1 MNYIKITKNDIAN
14 GPGVRVTLWV
24 SGCSL
29 HCKGCHNPQTW
40 DFNSGQPFD
49 ETAKQELFEA
59 LNKPYI
65 QGITISG
72 GHPFEEQNRNE
83 ILGLI
88 AEIHLLFPE
97 KDIWCYTGYTFEEIC
112 KQYCNERIYGLL
124 GGNIIKYTNWEWLEH
139 VDVLVDGPY
148 IEEQRDITLPFCG
161 SKNQRLIDIKETLK
175 QGQIIQYKIN

>member
-14 GPGVRVTLWV
+14 GSGVRVTLWA

-40 DFNSGQPFD
+40 DFNAGKPFD
-49 ETAKQELFEA
+49 NVAKQELFNA

-65 QGITISG
+65 QGITFSG
-72 GHPFEEQNRNE
+72 GNPLDRPYEIFLLINE
-83 ILGLI
+83 IKSK
-88 AEIHLLFPE
+88 FPN
-97 KDIWCYTGYTFEEIC
+97 KNIWLYSGYTYDEIC
-112 KQYCNERIYGLL
+112 MSREKFKAIL
-124 GGNIIKYTNWEWLEH
+124 G

-148 IEEQRDITLPFCG
+148 IEEQRDITLPFRG
-161 SKNQRLIDIKETLK
+161 SKNQRLIDVQETLK

>member
-14 GPGVRVTLWV
+14 GSGVRVTLWV

-40 DFNSGQPFD
+40 DFNAGKPFD
-49 ETAKQELFEA
+49 EVAKQELFNA
-59 LNKPYI
+59 LGKPYI
-65 QGITISG
+65 QGITFSG
-72 GHPFEEQNRNE
+72 GHPLAEQNCQE
-83 ILGLI
+83 VLALI

-112 KQYCNERIYGLL
+112 EQYCNERIYGLF
-124 GGNIIKYTNWEWLEH
+124 GGDIKYTNWEWLEY

-148 IEEQRDITLPFCG
+148 IEEQRDITLPFRG
-161 SKNQRLIDIKETLK
+161 SKNQRLIDVKETLK